1 MAQIVNFTESG
12 LFTVDGQEMKS
23 HSRLTALSVYNGMD
37 TTNTAQVW
45 EALQFER
52 DPPTEILYKFVK
64 GMRAPAMQ
72 MTFRGILIDEIERA
86 KLIDLYEKQERV
98 LNALFVQITEAIC
111 GRALNPR
118 STQQMAELLY
128 QSMRLPPQKKYDKE
142 TKQEK
147 LTTDIEAL
155 EKLAEF
161 SRDSKFVCDLIIT
174 CREMRKKLQ
183 VPRSAADADKRMRF
197 SFNVAGPSTGRW
209 SSNKNPCGSGTNGQN
224 ITDEMRRMFIPDP
237 GMKLGNVD
245 LSQAESWA
253 TGYLSDD
260 EAYIAACAG
269 PDLHTHVARLLW
281 PLYNWTGDSKK
292 DRELAEVA
300 FYRHFSRRD
309 LSKRGGHAKNYMT
322 TAPTMAKKLKI
333 ALALAEEFGRN
344 YYSSF
349 PGIPAYHQAVQ
360 IRLAQTRS
368 LWSPTGRFRRFFG
381 PRFDAETLRQA
392 VAHLPQSLVGDV
404 LNVALYRIWEKLD
417 PVPVQILLQIH
428 DAILFQYNPAH
439 EAETLAIVKRLMA
452 VPLQVGKR
460 TLTIPCDITCGWNW
474 GKYLSV
480 EAAKE
485 KGLEPNEWG
494 LRKYNGQDTRSPPP
508 PRSLLDQQFS

>member
-1 MAQIVNFTESG
+1 MPQIVSFAPDGSFT
-12 LFTVDGQEMKS
+12 LDGKELS
-23 HSRLTALSVYNGMD
+23 AHSRLTALSVYNGMD

-45 EALQFER
+45 EALQSER
-52 DPPTEILYKFVK
+52 DAPTELLYTFVK
-64 GMRAPAMQ
+64 GMRGPSMQ
-72 MTFRGILIDEIERA
+72 MTFRGIRIDEVERA
-86 KLIDLYEKQERV
+86 KLIDLYEKQERQ
-98 LNALFVQITEAIC
+98 LNALFAQITEAIC

-128 QSMRLPPQKKYDKE
+128 HSMRLPPQKNYDKK
-142 TKQEK
+142 TKQES
-147 LTTDIEAL
+147 LTTNIEAL

-161 SRDSKFVCDLIIT
+161 SPDAKFVCDLVVD

-197 SFNVAGPSTGRW
+197 TFNVAGPSTGRW

-224 ITDEMRRMFIPDP
+224 ITDEMRRMFVPDP

-253 TGYLSDD
+253 TGFLAED

-269 PDLHTHVARLLW
+269 PDLHTQVARLLW
-281 PLYNWTGDSKK
+281 PTYAWTGDLRK

-322 TAPTMAKKLKI
+322 TAQTMVKKLKI

-344 YYSSF
+344 YYANF

-360 IRLAQTRS
+360 IRLAQVRS

-392 VAHLPQSLVGDV
+392 VAHLPQSIVGDI
-404 LNVALYRIWEKLD
+404 LNVVLYRVWHQLD
-417 PVPVQILLQIH
+417 PGTVQILLQIH

-439 EAETLAIVKRLMA
+439 EAETLAAVKRLMA
-452 VPLQVGKR
+452 VPLQVGQR
-460 TLTIPCDITCGWNW
+460 TLTIPCDVTCGWNW
-474 GKYLSV
+474 GKYLS
-480 EAAKE
+480 EAAAKE

-494 LRKYNGQDTRSPPP
+494 LRKYNGQDNRSPPP
-508 PRSLLDQQFS
+508 ARSLLDQRFS